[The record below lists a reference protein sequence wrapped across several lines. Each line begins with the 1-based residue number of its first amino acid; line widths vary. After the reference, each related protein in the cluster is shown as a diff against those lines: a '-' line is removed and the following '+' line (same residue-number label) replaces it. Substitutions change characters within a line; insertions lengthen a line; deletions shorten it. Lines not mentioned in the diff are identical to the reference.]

1 MTTKKQCIIR
11 LIGRTALKIFLFS
24 AILGTISYLVNFA
37 GFTNEMAMAQ
47 LENDNYSYA
56 AWEAFTIAKNLFN
69 SYYDLVI
76 CFFAGTII
84 YDIYEF
90 IKINK
95 GEN

>member
-1 MTTKKQCIIR
+1 MTTKKQRIMR
-11 LIGRTALKIFLFS
+11 LIKRIAFKIFLFS
-24 AILGTISYLVNFA
+24 IILGAISYLVNFA
-37 GFTNEMAMAQ
+37 GFTNEMAMMQ
-47 LENDNYSYA
+47 FENDNYSYA
-56 AWEAFTIAKNLFN
+56 AWEAFTAAKNLFN

>member
-1 MTTKKQCIIR
+1 MR
-11 LIGRTALKIFLFS
+11 LIRHTAFKIFLFS
-24 AILGTISYLVNFA
+24 IILGSISYLVNFA
-37 GFTNEMAMAQ
+37 GFTNEMAMMQ
-47 LENDNYSYA
+47 FENDNYSYA
-56 AWEAFTIAKNLFN
+56 VWETFVAAKNLFN

>member
-1 MTTKKQCIIR
+1 MTTKKQRIMR
-11 LIGRTALKIFLFS
+11 LIRHTALKIFLFS
-24 AILGTISYLVNFA
+24 IVLGTISYLVNFA
-37 GFTNEMAMAQ
+37 GFTNEMAMMQ
-47 LENDNYSYA
+47 FENDNYSYA
-56 AWEAFTIAKNLFN
+56 AWEAFTAAKNLFN

-76 CFFAGTII
+76 CLFAGTII

>member
-1 MTTKKQCIIR
+1 MTTKKQRIMR
-11 LIGRTALKIFLFS
+11 LIKRTAFKIFLFS
-24 AILGTISYLVNFA
+24 IILGTISYLVNFA
-37 GFTNEMAMAQ
+37 GFTNEMAMMQ
-47 LENDNYSYA
+47 FENDNYSYA
-56 AWEAFTIAKNLFN
+56 AWEAFTAAKNLFN

>member
-1 MTTKKQCIIR
+1 MTTKKQRIIR
-11 LIGRTALKIFLFS
+11 LIRHTALKIFLFS
-24 AILGTISYLVNFA
+24 IILGTISYLVNFA
-37 GFTNEMAMAQ
+37 GFTNEMAIMQ
-47 LENDNYSYA
+47 FENDNYSYA
-56 AWEAFTIAKNLFN
+56 AWETFTAAKNLFN
-69 SYYDLVI
+69 SYYDLII

>member
-1 MTTKKQCIIR
+1 MTTKKQRIMR
-11 LIGRTALKIFLFS
+11 LIKYIVFKIFLFS
-24 AILGTISYLVNFA
+24 IILGTLSYLVNFA

-56 AWEAFTIAKNLFN
+56 AWEAFTTVKNLFN

>member
-1 MTTKKQCIIR
+1 
-11 LIGRTALKIFLFS
+11 
-24 AILGTISYLVNFA
+24 
-37 GFTNEMAMAQ
+37 MAMMQ
-47 LENDNYSYA
+47 FENDNYSYA
-56 AWEAFTIAKNLFN
+56 AWEAFTAAKNLFN

-76 CFFAGTII
+76 CFFAGAII

>member
-1 MTTKKQCIIR
+1 MTTKKERIKRLVKHLFWKVLVFSII
-11 LIGRTALKIFLFS
+11 IGA
-24 AILGTISYLVNFA
+24 ISYLVNFA
-37 GFTNEMAMAQ
+37 GFTNEMAMMQ
-47 LENDNYSYA
+47 FENDNYSYA
-56 AWEAFTIAKNLFN
+56 AWEAFTTAKNLFN

>member
-1 MTTKKQCIIR
+1 MTTKNQRIKR
-11 LIGRTALKIFLFS
+11 LVKHLIFKILTFV
-24 AILGTISYLVNFA
+24 IVLGIASYVINFP

-47 LENDNYSYA
+47 FENDNFLYA
-56 AWEAFTIAKNLFN
+56 SWDAFVKAKNLFN
-69 SYYDLVI
+69 SYYDLII
-76 CFFAGTII
+76 CLFAGTII

>member
-1 MTTKKQCIIR
+1 MTTKKQRIMR
-11 LIGRTALKIFLFS
+11 LIRRTALKIFLFS
-24 AILGTISYLVNFA
+24 IVLGTTSYLVNFA
-37 GFTNEMAMAQ
+37 GFTNEMAMMQ
-47 LENDNYSYA
+47 FENDNYSYA
-56 AWEAFTIAKNLFN
+56 AWEAFTAAKNLFN

-76 CFFAGTII
+76 CLFAGTII

>member
-1 MTTKKQCIIR
+1 MTTKKKRIMR
-11 LIGRTALKIFLFS
+11 LIKHTAFKIFLFS
-24 AILGTISYLVNFA
+24 IILGSISYLVNFA
-37 GFTNEMAMAQ
+37 GFTNEMAMMQ
-47 LENDNYSYA
+47 FENDNYSYA
-56 AWEAFTIAKNLFN
+56 AWEAFTAAKNLFN

>member
-1 MTTKKQCIIR
+1 MSTKKERIER
-11 LIGRTALKIFLFS
+11 LIKHLIFKIIVFS
-24 AILGTISYLVNFA
+24 IILGVTSYLINFPA
-37 GFTNEMAMAQ
+37 FTNEMAMAQ

-56 AWEAFTIAKNLFN
+56 AWRAFVSAKNLFN
-69 SYYDLVI
+69 SYYDLII
-76 CFFAGTII
+76 CLFAGTVI